1 MEPTARIGASIVVR
15 GEIVAQEDVL
25 IAGRVEGTI
34 RIDGH
39 RVIVAPGAQVVAE
52 IHARE
57 VAVSGQVLGNVTA
70 GERVDLRETGDMQ
83 GDLVTPS
90 LKMADGAT
98 FRGHIEMKDAK
109 RRMALAS

>member
-1 MEPTARIGASIVVR
+1 MEATARIGASIVVR
-15 GEIVAQEDVL
+15 GEMIAQEDVL

-34 RIDGH
+34 RIEGH
-39 RVIVAPGAQVVAE
+39 RVTVAPGAQVVAG

-57 VAVSGQVLGNVTA
+57 VVVAGELLGNVTA
-70 GERVDLRETGDMQ
+70 SERVDLRETAEIEGDV
-83 GDLVTPS
+83 VTPA

-98 FRGHIEMKDAK
+98 FRGKVDMKDSK